1 MCSHL
6 GSSRSSCSLQDS
18 LGVKC
23 LTHIGLQD
31 IVIFFDVEFYKVL
44 HMSSLQHFILMKA
57 FIFNISQLSR
67 SMHFW

>member
-6 GSSRSSCSLQDS
+6 GSPRSSCSLQDS

-44 HMSSLQHFILMKA
+44 HMSSLQHFILM
-57 FIFNISQLSR
+57 
-67 SMHFW
+67 